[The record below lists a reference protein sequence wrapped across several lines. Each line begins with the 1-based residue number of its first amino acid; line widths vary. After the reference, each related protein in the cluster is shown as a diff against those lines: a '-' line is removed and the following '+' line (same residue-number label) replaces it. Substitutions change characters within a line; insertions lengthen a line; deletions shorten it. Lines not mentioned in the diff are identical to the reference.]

1 MVFSVMVNCKVQNIL
16 SFNSAV
22 SYCTCW
28 QMEQIFLFTT
38 EQQYKHFIAIQSD
51 LRFSPGAFAFQQA
64 DGERRLM
71 DPKGVILAC
80 VLKARIH

>member
-22 SYCTCW
+22 SYLLADGAD
-28 QMEQIFLFTT
+28 ISFFTT

-51 LRFSPGAFAFQQA
+51 LGVSPGAFAFQEA

-71 DPKGVILAC
+71 DPKGVILGC
-80 VLKARIH
+80 DLKATIH